1 MIPRP
6 YQLPAIENTLRALR
20 KHGAALDASD
30 PGTGKTLMNLT
41 VCREVGA
48 RPGIIAPL
56 AALPGWERHC
66 RILGIRPAFLHTW
79 EKIRTART
87 EWLARPQGHW
97 RWSIPD
103 DVLLVFDEVHKA
115 KSHDSQ
121 NARLHI
127 AASMQDLAML
137 CLSATVCSDPLGMR
151 ALGTMFGWFREAD
164 GFWQWAFRNGVRK
177 NFHGKGFGFNPRNK
191 AEGTAILQDI
201 HSRIFPERGT
211 RLRIADIPDFP
222 KTTIIPEAHALPEE
236 QTDTLRRML
245 DEIVVKN
252 DAEMASEKST
262 ILTQL
267 LRERQYSETAK
278 SDLLA
283 KIVQDELDNGRS
295 VAVFVNFLP
304 TLELLRGIFDCP
316 TVNGGQTPKERAAA
330 TTAFQTNKARV
341 IICQVSAG
349 GQSIDLHDTDGRFP
363 RTSIICPTYS
373 VIELRQILGRVQ
385 RTGARSPSIQRII
398 FAKGTV
404 EEEVCDAVADKLDN
418 LDLLNDGEIMNL
430 VFKRR

>member
-1 MIPRP
+1 MKPRP

-79 EKIRTART
+79 EKMRTART
-87 EWLARPQGHW
+87 EWLARPHGNW

-127 AASMQDLAML
+127 AASAQELAMV

-151 ALGTMFGWFREAD
+151 ALGTMFGWFKQAD
-164 GFWQWAFRNGVRK
+164 EFWQWAFRHGVRK
-177 NFHGKGFGFNPRNK
+177 NFHGKGFGFNPRND
-191 AEGTAILQDI
+191 AEGDAILKDI

-211 RLRIADIPDFP
+211 RLRIAEIPDFP

-245 DEIVVKN
+245 DEIVAKN
-252 DAEMASEKST
+252 DEEMASEKST

-278 SDLLA
+278 ADLLA
-283 KIVQDELDNGRS
+283 KIVRDELDNGQS

-304 TLELLRGIFDCP
+304 TLELLQAEFKCP
-316 TVNGGQTPKERAAA
+316 VVKGGQTPKERAEA
-330 TTAFQTNKARV
+330 TTAFQANKVRV
-341 IICQVSAG
+341 ILCQVAAG

-363 RTSIICPTYS
+363 RVSVICPTYS

-385 RTGARSPSIQRII
+385 RTGAKSPSRQRII